1 MLLYN
6 TNGSAG
12 GLQEQLHGADHVTPQ
27 LMSRVLAHVAAAAQ
41 APELDRV
48 RREVSAEAW
57 TDAALDLIEAT
68 LPGWKLRRLVHD
80 DGEWW
85 CMLCRT
91 DQLPDWLDE
100 TVETHHVVLPLAI
113 LEAALDAACRETASP
128 RTEPATQRPASSELS
143 FGVDDYA

>member
-1 MLLYN
+1 
-6 TNGSAG
+6 GSAG
-12 GLQEQLHGADHVTPQ
+12 GLQEQLHGADHVNPQ

-48 RREVSAEAW
+48 RREGSGEAW
-57 TDAALDLIEAT
+57 ADAALGLVEAT
-68 LPGWKLRRLVHD
+68 LPRGELRRPGHD
-80 DGEWW
+80 DAERGG
-85 CMLCRT
+85 MLCRT
-91 DQLPDWLDE
+91 DQLPDWPDE

-128 RTEPATQRPASSELS
+128 RTEPAAQRPASSELS